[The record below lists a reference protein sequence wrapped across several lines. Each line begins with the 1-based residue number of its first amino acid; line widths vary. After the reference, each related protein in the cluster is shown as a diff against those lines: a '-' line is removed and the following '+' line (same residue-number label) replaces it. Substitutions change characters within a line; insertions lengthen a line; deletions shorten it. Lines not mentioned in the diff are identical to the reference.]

1 MFRQTSTAP
10 PDSDCSKDASVTPTV
25 ITVWDDDVM
34 HNETGLSLNVLA
46 SGAVIGFYLSELRQ
60 LKAVLVRISLQ
71 NVITMSCLCKE
82 TMGGQ

>member
-10 PDSDCSKDASVTPTV
+10 SDSDCSKDDSVTPTV

-46 SGAVIGFYLSELRQ
+46 ESSTAR
-60 LKAVLVRISLQ
+60 
-71 NVITMSCLCKE
+71 
-82 TMGGQ
+82 